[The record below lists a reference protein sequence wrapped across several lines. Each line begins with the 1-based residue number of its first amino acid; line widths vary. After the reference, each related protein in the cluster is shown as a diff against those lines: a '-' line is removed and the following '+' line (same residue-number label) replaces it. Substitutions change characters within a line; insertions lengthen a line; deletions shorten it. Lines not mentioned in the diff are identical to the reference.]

1 MSVGST
7 LISNSFSGLPL
18 YSARTSG
25 KPSGERVL
33 CCINSLTCSLFIGL
47 MVAIAPSPVTVGD
60 GSRLGFVEGFA
71 VGVGKSVG
79 ISWGSGFSSPSLIS

>member
-1 MSVGST
+1 
-7 LISNSFSGLPL
+7 
-18 YSARTSG
+18 
-25 KPSGERVL
+25 
-33 CCINSLTCSLFIGL
+33 

-79 ISWGSGFSSPSLIS
+79 ISWGRGSSLPSLIS